1 MSAIGH
7 EPPPFFNRG
16 PAPLLRLLFFLAAA
30 IILMVADLRFHTLE
44 WARLTIV
51 TLVWPVQRMAWLPIQ
66 AAGNIGHYFIRQSD
80 LQADN
85 DSLRRQR
92 IQSANLLLRQRYLE
106 DENRR
111 LRALLDMKMRQPV
124 NGQVAE
130 IIYATRD
137 PFSRHVIID
146 KGLQQGIQP
155 GQVVVDERGVVGQI
169 IRSFAWTAEVSL
181 LTDKQHAIPVQVQ
194 RNSLRSVLFG
204 AGNGHLELR
213 FLSTDTDVQVG
224 DILVTSGLDGIYLA
238 GLPVAKVIKI
248 SRDSNYAFAH
258 IVCDPVAGVE
268 RHGLVL
274 VLDPRTSLALP
285 PPADQSAGKYKLGRK
300 EKR

>member
-16 PAPLLRLLFFLAAA
+16 PAPLVRLLFFVAASIA
-30 IILMVADLRFHTLE
+30 LMVMDLRFHTLE
-44 WARLTIV
+44 LTRLTIA
-51 TLVWPVQRMAWLPIQ
+51 TLVWPIQRTAWLPIQ

-85 DSLRRQR
+85 ESLQRQR
-92 IQSANLLLRQRYLE
+92 MQAANLLLRQRHLE
-106 DENRR
+106 DENQR

-124 NGQVAE
+124 NGQVAD

-146 KGLQQGIQP
+146 KGLQQGIQA
-155 GQVVVDERGVVGQI
+155 GQIIVDERGVMGQV
-169 IRSFAWTAEVSL
+169 IRSFARTAEVSL
-181 LTDKQHAIPVQVQ
+181 LTDKQQAIPVQVQ
-194 RNSLRSVLFG
+194 RNGLRSVLFG
-204 AGNGHLELR
+204 AGNGRLELR
-213 FLSTDTDVQVG
+213 FLSTDADVQVG

-238 GLPVAKVIKI
+238 GLPVAKVIRI
-248 SRDSNYAFAH
+248 DHDNTYVFAR
-258 IVCDPVAGVE
+258 IICDPVAGIE
-268 RHGLVL
+268 HHGLVL
-274 VLDPRTSLALP
+274 VLDSRTPLALP
-285 PPADQSAGKYKLGRK
+285 STEDLSPEKSKRGRK